1 MTERKPFSPTLYK
14 QDDSAK
20 WSLIDYLTH
29 KGFDNPRVNPDDYG
43 IDVLAERDD
52 EPYAFEV
59 EVKHNWKGESF
70 PFPSVHYVG
79 RKTKFINNLVAPL
92 ANTYFVTI
100 NDERTVAL
108 RVDGK
113 TFSESPLVA
122 KKTIYT
128 TSEHFVE
135 VAIAKARFFYL

>member
-20 WSLIDYLTH
+20 EILIDYLTH

-43 IDVLAERDD
+43 IDVLAERD
-52 EPYAFEV
+52 EQNYAFEV

-70 PFPSVHYVG
+70 PFSSVHYAG
-79 RKTKFINNLVAPL
+79 RKTKFIANLVAPL
-92 ANTYFVTI
+92 ANTYFVTL

-108 RVDGK
+108 RVDGT
-113 TFSESPLVA
+113 TFSQSPLVA
-122 KKTIYT
+122 KRTIYT

-135 VAIAKARFFYL
+135 IPVEKVRFFYL